1 MTKVRVRKDDVV
13 NDLRLT
19 NQTVVTPGNL
29 LVGLLESDCV
39 TIRNDNEIEQ
49 HKLKIS
55 DVSKKTKA
63 ISTTINK
70 EEKKNGNSENNSG
83 AVGVDSD
90 VEKNKASED
99 DGYVKRIEYLIKW
112 AGYDSESEN
121 TWESAENCVFASK
134 RTEVDF
140 LVLKILSVKKEHNE
154 ILAVGR
160 FENGHHDLMSTRMLS
175 ANISLKFISS

>member
-70 EEKKNGNSENNSG
+70 EEK
-83 AVGVDSD
+83 AC
-90 VEKNKASED
+90 
-99 DGYVKRIEYLIKW
+99 L
-112 AGYDSESEN
+112 
-121 TWESAENCVFASK
+121 
-134 RTEVDF
+134 
-140 LVLKILSVKKEHNE
+140 LLS
-154 ILAVGR
+154 
-160 FENGHHDLMSTRMLS
+160 
-175 ANISLKFISS
+175 